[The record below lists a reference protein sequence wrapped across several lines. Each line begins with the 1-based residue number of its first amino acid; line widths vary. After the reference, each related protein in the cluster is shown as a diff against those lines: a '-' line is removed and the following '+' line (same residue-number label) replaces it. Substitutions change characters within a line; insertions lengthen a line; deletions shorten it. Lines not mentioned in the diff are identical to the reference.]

1 MSDRMTESDRE
12 ELRDVW
18 DELQKNYDYVKQI
31 IRRHVDRNEYERV
44 RAYGFLNVEAGLGI
58 GDAMPSFDPINVVVE
73 RLLEEPEDDQESEDG
88 AEDGDAGESGE
99 GG

>member
-1 MSDRMTESDRE
+1 MTDKMTESDRE

-18 DELQKNYDYVKQI
+18 EKLQENYDYVKQI

-44 RAYGFLNVEAGLGI
+44 RTYGFLNVEAGLGI
-58 GDAMPSFDPINVVVE
+58 GDAIPSFDPINVVVE

-88 AEDGDAGESGE
+88 AEDGDASE
-99 GG
+99 GCEAG